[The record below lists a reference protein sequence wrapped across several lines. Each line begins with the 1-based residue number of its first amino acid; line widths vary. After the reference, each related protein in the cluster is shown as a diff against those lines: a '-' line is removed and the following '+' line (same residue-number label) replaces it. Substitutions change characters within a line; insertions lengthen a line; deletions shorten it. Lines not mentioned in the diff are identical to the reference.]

1 MREQT
6 IVTAAIN
13 SPATD
18 RWTNTQAV
26 TLAIISLLVGTVGG
40 YLLRRSQSTNPKP
53 PVASVSPAP
62 TAVTMPLSPA
72 QLNDAANTQ
81 AAAKLEQLK
90 TDPTNTALLIDLGNI
105 YYDSKQY
112 RPAIDYYKR
121 ALLLQPD
128 NTSVR
133 TDLATAIWYTGDAN
147 TAITEFNKSLTY
159 EPTKPDTLFN
169 LGVVKWQGKHDGPG
183 AIAAWQKLLQTN
195 PNYENKDK
203 VQELIA
209 QAKK

>member
-1 MREQT
+1 M
-6 IVTAAIN
+6 TAAEN
-13 SPATD
+13 SPSIE

-26 TLAIISLLVGTVGG
+26 TLAIISLLVGTGGG
-40 YLLRRSQSTNPKP
+40 YLIRQSRSTHSKP
-53 PVASVSPAP
+53 LVATASPAP
-62 TAVTMPLSPA
+62 TVATMPMSPG
-72 QLNDAANTQ
+72 QLNDAADTQ
-81 AAAKLEQLK
+81 AAAKLEQLRS
-90 TDPTNTALLIDLGNI
+90 DPTNTKLLIDLGNI

-112 RPAIDYYKR
+112 PTAIDYYKR

-133 TDLATAIWYTGDAN
+133 TDLATAIWYIGDAD
-147 TAITEFNKSLTY
+147 TAIAEFNKSLTY

-183 AIAAWQKLLQTN
+183 AIVAWEKLLKTS

-203 VQELIA
+203 VQELIT

>member
-1 MREQT
+1 MT
-6 IVTAAIN
+6 VATN
-13 SPATD
+13 SPSSD
-18 RWTNTQAV
+18 RWTNAQAIA
-26 TLAIISLLVGTVGG
+26 LAIVSLVVGTGGG
-40 YLLRRSQSTNPKP
+40 YLIRQSQSKRIQP
-53 PVASVSPAP
+53 PAASLTPSPAATTSP
-62 TAVTMPLSPA
+62 TVPLSPA
-72 QLNDAANTQ
+72 QLNDAATTQ

-90 TDPTNTALLIDLGNI
+90 SDPTNTGLLVELGNI

-112 RPAIDYYKR
+112 PTAIDYYKR

-133 TDLATAIWYTGDAN
+133 TDLATAIWYIGDAD
-147 TAITEFNKSLTY
+147 TAIAEFNKSLTY

-183 AIAAWQKLLQTN
+183 AIVAWEKLLKTS

-203 VQELIA
+203 VQELIT

>member
-1 MREQT
+1 MT
-6 IVTAAIN
+6 VTTN
-13 SPATD
+13 PPSSD
-18 RWTNTQAV
+18 RWTNTQAIA
-26 TLAIISLLVGTVGG
+26 LAIVSLVVGTGGG
-40 YLLRRSQSTNPKP
+40 YLIRQSQSKRIQP
-53 PVASVSPAP
+53 PVAAVAPSPTSTTSP
-62 TAVTMPLSPA
+62 TMPLSPA
-72 QLNDAANTQ
+72 QLNDAATTQ

-90 TDPTNTALLIDLGNI
+90 SDPTNTGLLVELGNI

-112 RPAIDYYKR
+112 PNAIDYYKR
-121 ALLLQPD
+121 ALVLQPD

-133 TDLATAIWYTGDAN
+133 TDLATAIWYTGDADN
-147 TAITEFNKSLTY
+147 SIAEFNKSLTY

-183 AIAAWQKLLQTN
+183 AIAVWQKLLQAN

>member
-1 MREQT
+1 MT
-6 IVTAAIN
+6 VTTN
-13 SPATD
+13 SPSSD
-18 RWTNTQAV
+18 RWTNTQAIA
-26 TLAIISLLVGTVGG
+26 LAIVSLVVGTGGG
-40 YLLRRSQSTNPKP
+40 YLIRQSQSKRIQNS
-53 PVASVSPAP
+53 VATVTPSSTPTTSP
-62 TAVTMPLSPA
+62 TMPLSPA
-72 QLNDAANTQ
+72 QLNDAATTQ
-81 AAAKLEQLK
+81 TAAKLEQLK
-90 TDPTNTALLIDLGNI
+90 SDPTNTGLLIEIGNI

-112 RPAIDYYKR
+112 PNAIDYYKR
-121 ALLLQPD
+121 ALVLQPD

-133 TDLATAIWYTGDAN
+133 TDLATAIWYTGDADS
-147 TAITEFNKSLTY
+147 AIAEFNKSLSY

-183 AIAAWQKLLQTN
+183 AIADWQKLLQTN

>member
-1 MREQT
+1 M
-6 IVTAAIN
+6 TAAAN
-13 SPATD
+13 SPATA

-26 TLAIISLLVGTVGG
+26 TLAIISLLIGTGGG
-40 YLLRRSQSTNPKP
+40 YLLRRSQSTNLRTPLAT
-53 PVASVSPAP
+53 ASPTP
-62 TAVTMPLSPA
+62 TAATMSLSPA
-72 QLNDAANTQ
+72 QLNGAAATQ

-90 TDPTNTALLIDLGNI
+90 SDPTNTALLIDLGNI

-112 RPAIDYYKR
+112 PAAIDYYKR
-121 ALLLQPD
+121 TLLLQPD

-133 TDLATAIWYTGDAN
+133 TDLATAIWYTGDAD
-147 TAITEFNKSLTY
+147 TAIAEFDKSLTY

-169 LGVVKWQGKHDGPG
+169 LGVVKWQGKQDGPG

>member
-1 MREQT
+1 MT
-6 IVTAAIN
+6 VTTN
-13 SPATD
+13 STSAD
-18 RWTNTQAV
+18 RWTNTQAIA
-26 TLAIISLLVGTVGG
+26 LAIVSLVVGTGGG
-40 YLLRRSQSTNPKP
+40 YLIRQSQSKHIQP
-53 PVASVSPAP
+53 PVAAVTPSPTSTTSPA
-62 TAVTMPLSPA
+62 MPLSPA
-72 QLNDAANTQ
+72 QLNDAATTQ

-90 TDPTNTALLIDLGNI
+90 SDPTNTGLLVELGNI

-112 RPAIDYYKR
+112 PSAIDYYKR
-121 ALLLQPD
+121 ALVLQPD

-133 TDLATAIWYTGDAN
+133 TDLATAIWYTGDADS
-147 TAITEFNKSLTY
+147 AIAEFNKSLTY
-159 EPTKPDTLFN
+159 EPTKADTLFN

-183 AIAAWQKLLQTN
+183 AIAVWQKLLQAN